1 MHLHYQD
8 DLTGITREQLSCFCV
23 GWKYPLNGE
32 ELYKILQ
39 NSYTFVL
46 AVDGNRVVGFVNALS
61 DGLKFAF
68 IPMLEVL
75 PDYKNQ
81 GIGTKL
87 MTRLL
92 DRLHDIQ
99 NIDLTCDIDLQTFYD
114 KFGMLKSNGMVLRK
128 YLTAEEAK
136 AYRNN
141 Q

>member
-1 MHLHYQD
+1 MPMHYQD
-8 DLTGITREQLSCFCV
+8 NLTGITSEQLSRFCV
-23 GWKYPLNGE
+23 GWNYPLSGE

-39 NSYTFVL
+39 NSYTFIL
-46 AVDGNRVVGFVNALS
+46 AIDGNQIAGFVNALS

-87 MTRLL
+87 MELLL
-92 DRLHDIQ
+92 DKLHGIS
-99 NIDLTCDIDLQTFYD
+99 NIDLTCDIELQTFYD

-128 YLTAEEAK
+128 YLTEEETEW
-136 AYRNN
+136 YRNN
-141 Q
+141 T